1 MEAPENI
8 VANAEY
14 HSRLLSTIAEL
25 EYVPQAKRDQIEY
38 IKDLQT
44 QIESGQKKI
53 AQLAEKTK
61 KERKE
66 HESLRDST
74 ARRFAHLLVGQ
85 KEKFAQKASKEE
97 RYVNFLTDATL
108 LCDSNA
114 YTYVSRIQGI
124 RWSPGTRD
132 DGEG

>member
-1 MEAPENI
+1 MDMEAPQNI
-8 VANAEY
+8 IANSEY

-44 QIESGQKKI
+44 QIESGQGKI
-53 AQLAEKTK
+53 TQLAEKTK

-74 ARRFAHLLVGQ
+74 ARRFAHLLVGK

-97 RYVNFLTDATL
+97 RCVNLQL
-108 LCDSNA
+108 QIPSPCDSNGCNFIC
-114 YTYVSRIQGI
+114 SRIQGI
-124 RWSPGTRD
+124 R
-132 DGEG
+132 

>member
-14 HSRLLSTIAEL
+14 HSSLLSTIAEL

-97 RYVNFLTDATL
+97 RYVNFLT
-108 LCDSNA
+108 NA
-114 YTYVSRIQGI
+114 
-124 RWSPGTRD
+124 PF
-132 DGEG
+132 